1 MRIQPGPGYNFISS
15 SSGFTL
21 DASDPFP
28 SRDINN
34 VVAHPFKIV
43 NVSIVSNKVRY
54 QVSPGTLNNL
64 VPTIDDYVTSTQVK
78 LDRKTAGV
86 ADPPTEELASSNF
99 DSTTKTCYVTLRA
112 GIPTATPYV
121 FPDTDITSNRY
132 PQIIGGNTSYTAD
145 SDTYGYLQIGTIAV
159 DDITTPTVVTVTQFV
174 SGSLWADRIKLGT
187 DTANYYYARI

>member
-1 MRIQPGPGYNFISS
+1 MSNIQPGSGYGFSS
-15 SSGFTL
+15 GGYGFTL
-21 DASDPFP
+21 NVTDPFLKEALP
-28 SRDINN
+28 
-34 VVAHPFKIV
+34 VVHPFKIV

-64 VPTIDDYVTSTQVK
+64 MPTIVDYVTSTQVK

-112 GIPTATPYV
+112 GIPTAAPYV
-121 FPDTDITSNRY
+121 FPDTDDTSNRY

-145 SDTYGYLQIGTIAV
+145 SNAYGYLQIGTIAV

-174 SGSLWADRIKLGT
+174 TGSLWADRIKMGEE
-187 DTANYYYARI
+187 TATYYWARI

>member
-1 MRIQPGPGYNFISS
+1 MSNIQPGSGYGFSS
-15 SSGFTL
+15 GGYGFTL
-21 DASDPFP
+21 NVTDPFP
-28 SRDINN
+28 KEALP
-34 VVAHPFKIV
+34 VVHPFKIV
-43 NVSIVSNKVRY
+43 NVSIVSNKVRF

-64 VPTIDDYVTSTQVK
+64 MPTLDDYVTSTQVK

-112 GIPTATPYV
+112 GIPTAAPYV
-121 FPDTDITSNRY
+121 FPDTDVTSNRY

-145 SDTYGYLQIGTIAV
+145 TDTYGYLQIGTIAV

-174 SGSLWADRIKLGT
+174 TGSLWADRIKMG
-187 DTANYYYARI
+187 DETATYYWARI